1 MTRYNSNT
9 DKAPVA
15 ARHRSIHTESEVPF
29 IVRRHVDAFSL
40 RAPRVTPSIDSLWD
54 MTLLDRLQ
62 MPFTR
67 RY

>member
-1 MTRYNSNT
+1 MNRNNSNT
-9 DKAPVA
+9 EKATGA
-15 ARHRSIHTESEVPF
+15 ARPRSIHADTGIPF